1 MSIFYYIILFLIL
14 LELFNSQNDYEN
26 NCKGNA
32 STYEDCYNLIKNDNK
47 PYNSYCCFI
56 NGELNDLK
64 ISECQILYSEEYNNL
79 EKVKDNFKNIGFS
92 EISINC
98 DYDRLDNNDLNLLD
112 DCYYENPSNKYE
124 CFEKTTSYDKE
135 KGYECCYIQFEF
147 KDYKD
152 YGINDKFCIL
162 LDKEMQKLYK
172 DEIKTLEKEFNIKY
186 TLKCGDEYYFHNIS
200 YYLFYIILI
209 INIIN

>member
-1 MSIFYYIILFLIL
+1 MSIFYYIMLFLIL
-14 LELFNSQNDYEN
+14 LELFNSQSDYEN
-26 NCKGNA
+26 NCKGSA

-92 EISINC
+92 EISIDC
-98 DYDRLDNNDLNLLD
+98 EEDRPNSDLDLD
-112 DCYYENPSNKYE
+112 DCFYENPSNEKV
-124 CFEKTTSYDKE
+124 CFEKTTSYEKE
-135 KGYECCYIQFEF
+135 QGYQCCYIQ
-147 KDYKD
+147 YKD
-152 YGINDKFCIL
+152 VEYLFKFCDL
-162 LDKEMQKLYK
+162 FDKEEQKQIK
-172 DEIKTLEKEFNIKY
+172 KEIKSIEKEYNVEIK
-186 TLKCGDEYYFHNIS
+186 LECGDEYYFYNIN
-200 YYLFYIILI
+200 YYLFYLILI